1 MKRFKFTIMLTAILL
16 ASLPIALAQGANGY
30 NDHVA
35 VAQTKNVPAGT
46 VAEPGS
52 QLLFV
57 LDSGFNA
64 EAELGEDE
72 NFTSQSV
79 TELGGPAS
87 AQFQNFISIT
97 NTHPSRS
104 VTVHFRYFNAN
115 CTDIIDFLVL
125 LTCNDT
131 LLVDPFN
138 LQIPGTGFNVQSRF
152 FGSTA
157 STAALSAIPASQFG
171 DGRFLLFVTASGDP
185 VDNQDGIADTRY
197 PFELWVDKFGSADTA
212 SDCPGDSTEWVGNN
226 GGISDNNLHILNAS
240 AVSFD
245 YLTGFHTVAV
255 PTGLLAG
262 DLPPGANDLAYGV
275 TAFTR
280 PSVDLTEDVPQSFYQ
295 GQVPVTWGDGDGP
308 QVPVF
313 TVLSGSERIA
323 ATAGGSN
330 YVQNNYYLRNDVHGG
345 DIWPV
350 IGGDVETGDLWGS
363 VSMGGA
369 LGWTLFPVQGVVE
382 GALPSEQFINFVSIV
397 DDYDG
402 SGNPAGGFADRS
414 YGLDSA
420 DTFYRLT
427 VFNNDEEAL
436 TADELIISPPPP
448 GQVLEILVRCINA
461 FTFTGDPL
469 GFTPG
474 NVPILQQGAYA
485 AVANLGNFSVEDL
498 FDVGGDPAANFLA
511 EPVDVD
517 SELGPGWVRFD
528 RTITGPTEGAEAWDD
543 QDGNGG
549 TYNGLKPSF
558 ATFGQNVI
566 RFEGFGLSYFL
577 STSATD
583 YVAE

>member
-16 ASLPIALAQGANGY
+16 ASLPLALAQGANGY
-30 NDHVA
+30 NDHSPVT
-35 VAQTKNVPAGT
+35 QSKNVPAGT

-64 EAELGEDE
+64 DAELGDDV
-72 NFTSQSV
+72 NFSSQSV
-79 TELGGPAS
+79 TELGGPDS

-97 NTHPSRS
+97 NTNPSNS
-104 VTVHFRYFNAN
+104 ITVHFRYFNSD

-131 LLVDPFN
+131 LLIDPFN
-138 LQIPGTGFNVQSRF
+138 VQIPGTQFNVQSRF

-157 STAALSAIPASQFG
+157 STAALSAIPAEQFG

-185 VDNQDGIADTRY
+185 TDTDNIADTLF
-197 PFELWVDKFGSADTA
+197 PNELWVDKFGDIQTP
-212 SDCPGDSTEWVGNN
+212 SDCPGDSLATVGTEA
-226 GGISDNNLHILNAS
+226 GIDNDNLHILNSS
-240 AVSFD
+240 AVAFD
-245 YLTGFHTVAV
+245 YLTGFHTVAI
-255 PTGLLAG
+255 PTGFLAG
-262 DLPPGANDLAYGV
+262 DLPEGANDLAYGV

-295 GQVPVTWGDGDGP
+295 VGTAFSGDGDGP
-308 QVPVF
+308 QLPPY
-313 TVLSGSERIA
+313 TILSGSEQIPV
-323 ATAGGSN
+323 GN
-330 YVQNNYYLRNDVHGG
+330 VQGVVENNFYLRNDVHGG
-345 DIWPV
+345 DVWPV
-350 IGGDVETGDLWGS
+350 IDGDPETGDLEGG

-369 LGWTLFPVQGVVE
+369 LNWTLFPIQGVVD
-382 GALPSEQFINFVSIV
+382 GALPSEQFINFVSII

-402 SGNPAGGFADRS
+402 SGNPGGGFTDRS
-414 YGLDSA
+414 YGLDAA

-436 TADELIISPPPP
+436 TPEEVIISPPPP

-469 GFTPG
+469 GFNGLNP
-474 NVPILQQGAYA
+474 VLQQGAYA
-485 AVANLGNFSVEDL
+485 AVSNLGDFSVEDL
-498 FDVGGDPAANFLA
+498 FDVGGDPVANFLA

-528 RTITGPTEGAEAWDD
+528 RTITGPTEGATP
-543 QDGNGG
+543 NGG
-549 TYNGLKPSF
+549 TYNGETPSF
-558 ATFGQNVI
+558 ATFGQNVV
-566 RFEGFGLSYFL
+566 RFEGFGISYFL

-583 YVAE
+583 FVSD

>member
-16 ASLPIALAQGANGY
+16 AITPLALAQGGNGY

-35 VAQTKNVPAGT
+35 QVQTKNVPAGT
-46 VAEPGS
+46 VTEPGS

-57 LDSGFNA
+57 LDAGFNA
-64 EAELGEDE
+64 QAELGDDV
-72 NFTSQSV
+72 NFSSQSV
-79 TELGGPAS
+79 SELGGPDA

-97 NTHPSRS
+97 NTNPTRS

-138 LQIPGTGFNVQSRF
+138 LQIPGTQFNVRSRF

-185 VDNQDGIADTRY
+185 YQNADNIADLLY
-197 PFELWVDKFGSADTA
+197 PYELWVNKFGSRTA
-212 SDCPGDSTEWVGNN
+212 SSDCSGDNQVLN
-226 GGISDNNLHILNAS
+226 GGTANPEVGRAGGIRNDNLHILNAS

-245 YLTGFHTVAV
+245 YLTGFHTVAI

-280 PSVDLTEDVPQSFYQ
+280 PSVDLTLDGEDSQSFYQ
-295 GQVPVTWGDGDGP
+295 NGTIYSGDGDGP
-308 QVPVF
+308 QPPLF
-313 TVLSGSERIA
+313 AILSGSEDIPVGDINA
-323 ATAGGSN
+323 N
-330 YVQNNYYLRNDVHGG
+330 VNNQYYLRNDVHGG
-345 DIWPV
+345 DIWPFV
-350 IGGDVETGDLWGS
+350 DYDPETGDLTGA

-369 LGWTLFPVQGVVE
+369 LNWTLFPIQGVVD

-397 DDYDG
+397 DDYNG
-402 SGNPAGGFADRS
+402 SGNPGGGFADRS

-436 TADELIISPPPP
+436 TAEEVIISPPPP

-461 FTFTGDPL
+461 FTFTGNPL
-469 GFTPG
+469 RFEDGVPVLRTG
-474 NVPILQQGAYA
+474 NYA
-485 AVANLGNFSVEDL
+485 AVANLGDFSVADL
-498 FDVGGDPAANFLA
+498 FDVGGDPVANFLA

-528 RTITGPTEGAEAWDD
+528 RTITGPQEGGVY
-543 QDGNGG
+543 DGEQ
-549 TYNGLKPSF
+549 PSF
-558 ATFGQNVI
+558 ATFGQNVV